1 LLKELVARG
10 KKFAQIIHLWS
21 VTADDESP
29 GVESFER
36 AQELGLYS
44 LLFLTQALAGQS
56 LTRSLQLVVVTDS
69 VHEVNGSESLRPEQA
84 TVLGACKVIPQ
95 EYPEITC
102 RSIDLAVSRTEAAVD
117 PQTIEQI
124 VAELT
129 ENVSDR
135 VVAYR
140 GRHRWIRDFE
150 PVRLEKGIGESR
162 LSEGGVYLITGGLG
176 AVGLALARHLAR
188 TRKAKLALLGRAGL
202 PQREGWQQWLEEHGD
217 GDEVSSKIR
226 KVRELEAAGAEVL
239 PLRAD
244 VSDEQQ
250 MLEAVA
256 RTAERFGRID
266 GVIHGAAAAANADKE
281 ISETTPADCRRQFQ
295 SKVRGLLMLEKV
307 FQGRKLKFCLMLSS
321 LSSVLGGMTFTAY
334 AAANIFMDTFVRQH
348 NQTHPETWLS
358 VNWDAWNFDNEE
370 RQVARLRAVPDDPA
384 INPEDGGEA
393 LERILAM
400 GPVTQVLV
408 STSDLYAR
416 LERWVTFETAPTAT
430 VEHTEAS
437 VLHPRP
443 NLPEAYVA
451 PGNELEQELADTW
464 QHLLGIERVGI
475 HDNFFE
481 LGGHSLLATMV
492 MSRLR
497 KEFGVELPLRSF
509 FESPT
514 VSGLA
519 LIIAQRVIEDQ
530 DEQSIAQMLEG
541 VQAARAAGD

>member
-1 LLKELVARG
+1 
-10 KKFAQIIHLWS
+10 
-21 VTADDESP
+21 
-29 GVESFER
+29 
-36 AQELGLYS
+36 
-44 LLFLTQALAGQS
+44 
-56 LTRSLQLVVVTDS
+56 
-69 VHEVNGSESLRPEQA
+69 
-84 TVLGACKVIPQ
+84 
-95 EYPEITC
+95 
-102 RSIDLAVSRTEAAVD
+102 
-117 PQTIEQI
+117 
-124 VAELT
+124 
-129 ENVSDR
+129 
-135 VVAYR
+135 
-140 GRHRWIRDFE
+140 
-150 PVRLEKGIGESR
+150 
-162 LSEGGVYLITGGLG
+162 
-176 AVGLALARHLAR
+176 
-188 TRKAKLALLGRAGL
+188 
-202 PQREGWQQWLEEHGD
+202 
-217 GDEVSSKIR
+217 
-226 KVRELEAAGAEVL
+226 
-239 PLRAD
+239 
-244 VSDEQQ
+244 
-250 MLEAVA
+250 
-256 RTAERFGRID
+256 
-266 GVIHGAAAAANADKE
+266 
-281 ISETTPADCRRQFQ
+281 
-295 SKVRGLLMLEKV
+295 
-307 FQGRKLKFCLMLSS
+307 MLSS